1 MGKKEFQHTAV
12 CVYAQSCL
20 TLANSMN
27 CSLPDSFV
35 HGIFQAGILEWV
47 VISSPEDLPDPGIK
61 PTFFSSPALAA
72 GFFFLPLSHLGNP
85 QHTVGGNV
93 NWYVENSMEVPKKTK
108 NKATI

>member
-72 GFFFLPLSHLGNP
+72 GFFFFTIEPLGKSPTHCWWECKLVCGK
-85 QHTVGGNV
+85 QYGG
-93 NWYVENSMEVPKKTK
+93 S
-108 NKATI
+108 